1 MYTRISLLDFPPDY
15 RIAEALVTSE
25 ESHMALSK
33 ASDNE
38 TVECKQNVHK
48 YSEEFS
54 LEGDRSISSPH
65 PPDVTLNNQPVF
77 EGSEKL
83 SRIRLSSSAD
93 SSIPSPTSFPTKFA
107 QSKCLNPYP
116 YALVNPVN
124 VNKINP
130 SKQVHQ
136 GLLYNLLISKET
148 SSQNLISSKTLLSV
162 PHSQSL
168 METYEMYKT
177 NFKCSVHFFV
187 DFRIA
192 EALVTSEESHMALSK
207 ASDNETVECKQ
218 NVHKYSEEFSLEGD
232 RSISS
237 PHPPDVTLNNQP
249 VFEGSEKLSRI
260 RLSSSAD
267 SSIPSPTSFPTKF
280 AQSKCLNPY
289 PYALVNPVNV
299 NKINPS
305 KQVHQ
310 GLLYNLLISKETSS
324 QNLISSKTLL
334 SVPHSQSLMETY
346 ESMSGSR
353 TDKKLLDSP
362 VLLDSHHTDTSNYSS
377 SFKTST
383 VYSNFRHRANSLGCK
398 VTNNRPYTRPHASSV
413 GAASDCYPNLKAR
426 LQHRRQMDVLVP
438 DSIFSKPKHTLY
450 HRTLSKSHEN
460 AMNNS
465 HIDIRSHS
473 LSTSSVSS
481 SGVSSPRVHSQ
492 SLSANA
498 RILDPSPTAI
508 TQSSG
513 FSSACLQQSPQTSSL
528 SNDSGSDEPIDLTGY
543 SVPVSPVT
551 TTFSLPHITPG
562 AVNKQNGSCP
572 YVQLAKKTA
581 RPVQARITEWL
592 RQITEFVA
600 LSTPLVSTL
609 KPKLWTIDDLP
620 KQIHYLNN
628 KSDTF
633 PWLSLLSQCWQ
644 KLLALSMVEY
654 SLDVVVVE
662 DKSSYEEC
670 QQYHDPLQLEI
681 PWSLLVDIQKCGDIT
696 NRRPD
701 RKFANELLQFLSE
714 IRQAGLSAQEFYLLR
729 HVILLTVDE
738 PDTLPTLG
746 LNVIRAS
753 RCMNSNVTSHNGV
766 DQSNTVA
773 NLLKDGTQA
782 SVLSSDIEPPTVTFD
797 LACLACGLKALR
809 SMCPHRIASLFC
821 SHLRNSSILNQKFI
835 FEMHIKYLS
844 ALKDLQTLSVS
855 QITADVISNNGSN
868 NIVNNNGMKSN
879 INISNKHS
887 LLEKIPVNKKS
898 ILEQLFDS
906 A

>member
-1 MYTRISLLDFPPDY
+1 MFLL

-25 ESHMALSK
+25 ETHMALSK
-33 ASDNE
+33 ASEDE
-38 TVECKQNVHK
+38 TAECKRNVYK
-48 YSEEFS
+48 YTEELS
-54 LEGDRSISSPH
+54 LEGDRSIPSPH
-65 PPDVTLNNQPVF
+65 PPDATLNNQPVF

-93 SSIPSPTSFPTKFA
+93 SSIPSPTSLPTKFA
-107 QSKCLNPYP
+107 QSKSLNPYP
-116 YALVNPVN
+116 YALLNPVN

-148 SSQNLISSKTLLSV
+148 SSQNSLSSKTSLSIS
-162 PHSQSL
+162 HSQSL
-168 METYEMYKT
+168 MES
-177 NFKCSVHFFV
+177 N
-187 DFRIA
+187 
-192 EALVTSEESHMALSK
+192 
-207 ASDNETVECKQ
+207 
-218 NVHKYSEEFSLEGD
+218 
-232 RSISS
+232 
-237 PHPPDVTLNNQP
+237 
-249 VFEGSEKLSRI
+249 
-260 RLSSSAD
+260 
-267 SSIPSPTSFPTKF
+267 
-280 AQSKCLNPY
+280 
-289 PYALVNPVNV
+289 
-299 NKINPS
+299 
-305 KQVHQ
+305 
-310 GLLYNLLISKETSS
+310 
-324 QNLISSKTLL
+324 
-334 SVPHSQSLMETY
+334 
-346 ESMSGSR
+346 ESMSGLR

-362 VLLDSHHTDTSNYSS
+362 VLLNSHHTDTSNYSNS
-377 SFKTST
+377 LKTTT

-398 VTNNRPYTRPHASSV
+398 FSNNRPYTRPHASSV

-426 LQHRRQMDVLVP
+426 LQHRRQMEVLVP

-473 LSTSSVSS
+473 LSTILPQTSSVSS

-498 RILDPSPTAI
+498 RILDPSPTAT
-508 TQSSG
+508 TQTSG

-551 TTFSLPHITPG
+551 TTFSLPNITPG

-572 YVQLAKKTA
+572 FVQLAKKTA

-609 KPKLWTIDDLP
+609 KPKLWTVDDLP

-662 DKSSYEEC
+662 DKSSYDEY
-670 QQYHDPLQLEI
+670 QQYQDPGQLEI
-681 PWSLLVDIQKCGDIT
+681 PWSLLVDVQKCGDII

-701 RKFANELLQFLSE
+701 QKFANELLQFLSE
-714 IRQAGLSAQEFYLLR
+714 IRQAGLSTQEFYLLR

-753 RCMNSNVTSHNGV
+753 RCMNSNVTSYNGM

-782 SVLSSDIEPPTVTFD
+782 TVLSSDIEPPTVTFD

-809 SMCPHRIASLFC
+809 SMCPYRIASLFC
-821 SHLRNSSILNQKFI
+821 SHLRNSSILNQTFI

-855 QITADVISNNGSN
+855 QITADVIGNNGSNN
-868 NIVNNNGMKSN
+868 NIVNNNGMNNMKSN